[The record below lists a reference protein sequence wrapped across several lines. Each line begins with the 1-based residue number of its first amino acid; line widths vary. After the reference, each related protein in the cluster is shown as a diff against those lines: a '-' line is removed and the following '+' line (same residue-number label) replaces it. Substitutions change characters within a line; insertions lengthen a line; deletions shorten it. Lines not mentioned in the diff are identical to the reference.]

1 MTFRRDCSGH
11 SLMLGSQGDKEK
23 LLMDLVKLSTWIFA
37 NLNHPWFP
45 QSILT
50 GKKQHYITLFTLQLA
65 NSMNCVVMENL
76 LQIFL
81 NRPSFSALF
90 FVCTWPSE
98 MCVSGAWKILSA
110 ADEAC
115 EKVGIISATVTCSLI
130 MLNNVSI
137 TSDKGGEDGWH
148 PNIFPISVFQSG
160 FICYRESLMCR
171 D

>member
-1 MTFRRDCSGH
+1 
-11 SLMLGSQGDKEK
+11 
-23 LLMDLVKLSTWIFA
+23 
-37 NLNHPWFP
+37 
-45 QSILT
+45 
-50 GKKQHYITLFTLQLA
+50 
-65 NSMNCVVMENL
+65 MNCVVMENL

-110 ADEAC
+110 ADEAY

-137 TSDKGGEDGWH
+137 TSDKGGEDG
-148 PNIFPISVFQSG
+148 
-160 FICYRESLMCR
+160 
-171 D
+171 